1 MYYLAKFF
9 ELVGIG
15 VIFYCFYIYLPNPM
29 PYELLA
35 YGISFFMAGWI
46 IEKFLLKR

>member
-15 VIFYCFYIYLPNPM
+15 VLMWSFYIYFPDPM
-29 PYELLA
+29 SYELLA
-35 YGISFFMAGWI
+35 YGSSFFVVGWI
-46 IEKFLLKR
+46 IEKFLLKG

>member
-9 ELVGIG
+9 QLIGIV
-15 VIFYCFYIYLPNPM
+15 VISYCFYIYLPNPM

-35 YGISFFMAGWI
+35 YGASFFIAGWI
-46 IEKFLLKR
+46 IEKFLLKG

>member
-15 VIFYCFYIYLPNPM
+15 GLMLSFYLYFPDPM
-29 PYELLA
+29 SYELLA
-35 YGISFFMAGWI
+35 YGSSFFIVGWI
-46 IEKFLLKR
+46 IEKFLLKV

>member
-15 VIFYCFYIYLPNPM
+15 VITYSFYIYFPNPM
-29 PYELLA
+29 SYELLA
-35 YGISFFMAGWI
+35 YGSSFFIAGWI
-46 IEKFLLKR
+46 IEKFLLKG